1 MSRCA
6 NMSARKAAAWTLQ
19 GLGFVLVP
27 TGWILSALLGLLV
40 MYVTIREVVGGHVGS
55 ALEIFLG
62 GWFILALIAGAIQ
75 FFVSGLGALLIA
87 LGERLE
93 TPSTS

>member
-1 MSRCA
+1 
-6 NMSARKAAAWTLQ
+6 MSARKVVAWTLQ

-40 MYVTIREVVGGHVGS
+40 TYVTIREVVGGHVG
-55 ALEIFLG
+55 AGLEIFFG
-62 GWFILALIAGAIQ
+62 GWFIFALIAGAIE

-93 TPSTS
+93 TRSTT